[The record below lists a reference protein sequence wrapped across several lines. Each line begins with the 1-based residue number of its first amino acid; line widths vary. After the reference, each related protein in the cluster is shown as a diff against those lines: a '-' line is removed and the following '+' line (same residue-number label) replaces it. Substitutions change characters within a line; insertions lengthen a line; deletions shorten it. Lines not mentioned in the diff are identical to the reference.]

1 MGNLYPFHIFMLY
14 FSNNF
19 CRCEMNMR
27 NAYSKFRI
35 GKKKFLHSLKPP
47 TANPLKLS
55 LSHKPE
61 QNLLSS
67 RERTQRKTRLL
78 LQAPAL
84 KPQKPCEN
92 PGLFSEPFTNQKS
105 VHGSQKAWHTVI
117 KKFFQPIILKT
128 KSLFCSDPQGH
139 IICYSS
145 NLSSN
150 NNDSCHFREIW
161 VLYQLGPI
169 LRRLLIVSG
178 FACTLNKVSCILA
191 EKLIYF
197 KKLK

>member
-1 MGNLYPFHIFMLY
+1 MHKLLNNSSLPCLLTDTANPSLLLLLVSAAALADVVLAVLALSLAVDKKCERRTAANAAVLIELLLLGKDAALVTLFIQLLLHFTGMKRKKNKHINKISMGNLYPFHIFMLY

-67 RERTQRKTRLL
+67 RETTQRKTRLL

-84 KPQKPCEN
+84 KP
-92 PGLFSEPFTNQKS
+92 
-105 VHGSQKAWHTVI
+105 
-117 KKFFQPIILKT
+117 
-128 KSLFCSDPQGH
+128 
-139 IICYSS
+139 
-145 NLSSN
+145 
-150 NNDSCHFREIW
+150 
-161 VLYQLGPI
+161 
-169 LRRLLIVSG
+169 
-178 FACTLNKVSCILA
+178 
-191 EKLIYF
+191 
-197 KKLK
+197 